1 MTTWQAP
8 GAGFY
13 PGQQGP
19 YPQQNPGYPPVQE
32 GYPYPQQNP
41 YPPPYSTDPPGPG
54 FIHPPPGVPPY
65 GQPPPP
71 PVGPEFGGA
80 PPSAGMYG
88 SGYAEDP
95 LQDEVKGFEFNDKTI
110 RNGFI
115 RKVYSILMCQ
125 LLITLGMI
133 TLFLYHKPTQQW
145 VRQHTELF
153 WIAFAVTIVLIICMA
168 CCTNVRRKAP
178 MNFIFL
184 FLFTVAEAFLLA
196 TAASTYKSEEV
207 MLAVGITAAVCL
219 GLTIFAFQ
227 TKIDFTGLSSVLF
240 VAILILLIFGIIA
253 MIWPGRTMTLV
264 YASLGAL
271 IFSLYLIYDTQMM
284 IGGKHKYSISP
295 EEYIF
300 AALSLYL
307 DVINIFIYI
316 LTIIGASRD

>member
-1 MTTWQAP
+1 MDKMRIQLAC
-8 GAGFY
+8 Y
-13 PGQQGP
+13 PP
-19 YPQQNPGYPPVQE
+19 QNPGYPPQNP
-32 GYPYPQQNP
+32 GYPPQNPGYPQQESYNP
-41 YPPPYSTDPPGPG
+41 GYPPPYSGGVPPGPG
-54 FIHPPPGVPPY
+54 FIPPPGVPPY
-65 GQPPPP
+65 GQGPP
-71 PVGPEFGGA
+71 PVGPEFGA
-80 PPSAGMYG
+80 PTGQSGMYG

-95 LQDEVKGFEFNDKTI
+95 LQDEVKGFEFNDKSI

-133 TLFLYHKPTQQW
+133 TLFVYHTPTQRW
-145 VRQHTELF
+145 VHSHRELF
-153 WIAFAVTIVLIICMA
+153 WVCFVVTIVLIICMA

-196 TAASTYKSEEV
+196 TAASSYEPDAV
-207 MLAVGITAAVCL
+207 MLAVGITAAICL

-227 TKIDFTGLSSVLF
+227 TKIDFTGLSTVLF
-240 VAILILLIFGIIA
+240 VAVLVLLIFGIIA
-253 MIWPGRTMTLV
+253 MIWHGKIMTLV